1 MPRSKKID
9 PRSMKQLN
17 KQMILH
23 YLIEN
28 GPASRMELVRRT
40 KLANSAIWRITEELL
55 DEEFIEQ
62 KEYFI
67 KTNTKK
73 AAVYGPTKS
82 FAASFIVD
90 VQVLQTTVA
99 LGFLDGSWEI
109 LDVFPTN
116 GFDEF
121 SRKVCHTLELES
133 SDNRVRKDRTKI
145 IFSLPGIVDDQKCEL
160 LYAPNLK
167 WHDVDFKRCFGKY
180 GFEIFAD
187 NDSNLSLLGESFFA
201 KDIESSASAF
211 FLYLGEGIGGAVLID
226 GKIFKGKNFAAGE
239 LGHSILNVDDSA
251 IEVEELLSLSKVVGK
266 FEELSNVSARGNL
279 RERFERLVEAW
290 HSGNKFACEV
300 VDEFLK
306 NFSILLKN
314 IGYFINPQI
323 IILGGAVNNIWETFG
338 TRIEKQLSDMDKYG
352 FLNGIKFRDTIFKN
366 ISPSLPGSNVAA
378 IHRILETISSIQ

>member
-1 MPRSKKID
+1 MPRAKKID

-28 GPASRMELVRRT
+28 GPCSRIELMEKT
-40 KLANSAIWRITEELL
+40 KLASSAIWRITEELL

-62 KEYFI
+62 KEYYVR
-67 KTNTKK
+67 TNTKK

-82 FAASFIVD
+82 FAASLIVD
-90 VQVLQTTVA
+90 VQVFQTTVA
-99 LGFLDGSWEI
+99 LGFLDGSWEV

-116 GFDEF
+116 GFDDF
-121 SRKVCHTLELES
+121 SRRVCHILES
-133 SDNRVRKDRTKI
+133 EISDNRMRKDRTKI
-145 IFSLPGIVDDQKCEL
+145 IFSLPGIVDDKKCEL

-180 GFEIFAD
+180 NFEIFAD

-201 KDIESSASAF
+201 KDIESSGSAF

-239 LGHSILNVDDSA
+239 IGHSILSINESA
-251 IEVEELLSLSKVVGK
+251 TEAEELLSISRLVER
-266 FEELSNVSARGNL
+266 FEQLNDMSIKGNL

-290 HSGNKFACEV
+290 HSENTFACDV

-306 NFSILLKN
+306 NFVIMLKN

-323 IILGGAVNNIWETFG
+323 VVFGGAVNNIWETFG

-378 IHRILETISSIQ
+378 INRILEAISIIQ